1 MWTSAQLKANAKL
14 TLKTRYGIAIAVS
27 LIAGLLSGGSSPSL
41 GLSSFTGS
49 WRTDTNDVDKMKD
62 FFTQNGDIAGFL
74 FAGIGIIVAIAVLA
88 GIAVTIFVGAP
99 IIVGQ
104 NRFYLQNRLGQGDV
118 GTLFSAFK
126 PGYMNVVKTVFIKNI
141 YIVLWSMLFLIP
153 GIIKT
158 FEYFMVEYI
167 LAENPHM
174 DSARAIEISR
184 QMTNGQKM
192 DMFILGLSFIGWI
205 LLSVVTCGLGFLFLT
220 PYMEATYA
228 ELYTALREKAIA
240 EGTVSIEE
248 LTGVT
253 PMPAVF

>member
-14 TLKTRYGIAIAVS
+14 TLKTRYGIAIVVS
-27 LIAGLLSGGSSPSL
+27 LIAGLLGGGSSP
-41 GLSSFTGS
+41 GMGISSFTSS
-49 WRTDTNDVDKMKD
+49 WRTDSNEIDKIKE
-62 FFTQNGDIAGFL
+62 FFTQNGEIAGFL
-74 FAGIGIIVAIAVLA
+74 FAGIGVIVGLAVLA
-88 GIAVTIFVGAP
+88 GTLITIFVGAP

-126 PGYMNVVKTVFIKNI
+126 PGYMNVVKTVLIKNI
-141 YIVLWSMLFLIP
+141 YIVLWSMLFIIP

-184 QMTNGQKM
+184 QMTQGQKM
-192 DMFILGLSFIGWI
+192 DMFILGLSFLGWI
-205 LLSVVTCGLGFLFLT
+205 LLSIMSCGIGFLFLT

-240 EGTVSIEE
+240 EGVVSIEE
-248 LTGVT
+248 LTGVA

>member
-1 MWTSAQLKANAKL
+1 VIHQQGENPIGRKGEVHCRYPTSTGVNPHE
-14 TLKTRYGIAIAVS
+14 TF
-27 LIAGLLSGGSSPSL
+27 SGTHPDPPYPVFCQCPDG
-41 GLSSFTGS
+41 G
-49 WRTDTNDVDKMKD
+49 
-62 FFTQNGDIAGFL
+62 
-74 FAGIGIIVAIAVLA
+74 
-88 GIAVTIFVGAP
+88 
-99 IIVGQ
+99 VGQ
-104 NRFYLQNRLGQGDV
+104 NRFYLQNRLGLGDV

-184 QMTNGQKM
+184 QMTQGQKM

-205 LLSVVTCGLGFLFLT
+205 LLSVMSCGIGFLFLT

-228 ELYTALREKAIA
+228 ELYTVLREKAIL

-248 LTGVT
+248 LTGVAA
-253 PMPAVF
+253 PAAF